1 MLSIT
6 LNSPWFEL
14 VRDGKKKYE
23 GRRRT
28 EKLLALKCGDTIEI
42 HHHTDKTRQPY
53 FVVVE
58 DVLVF
63 ETFRQALET
72 LPIQDVLPID
82 NIYVDEGVHI
92 YHQYVSQAT
101 QERDGVV
108 MIKISIK
115 QEV

>member
-28 EKLLALKCGDTIEI
+28 EKLLALKCGDRIEI
-42 HHHTDKTRQPY
+42 HNHTDKTRQPY
-53 FVVVE
+53 F
-58 DVLVF
+58 
-63 ETFRQALET
+63 FRQALET
-72 LPIQDVLPID
+72 LPIQDVLPVD
-82 NIYVDEGVHI
+82 NISVDEGVRI

-108 MIKISIK
+108 MIKIR